1 MNDYLGKPIGLGI
14 QGVALKSGALKKQKH
29 DEEIMLDI
37 MNRGTPIGVQP
48 VQKHR
53 PEMAGGFRIGDRSG
67 GQQDMEL
74 DERGFDF
81 DENGNMLN
89 PLSKDELFARMGI
102 DGSKE
107 YELDWNKAK
116 LDGTARNRIELADKM
131 FDVLQKEKEKLAYR
145 KNLLESR
152 IHSVKAGNTPA
163 DFHGLH
169 AHPNQG
175 RGGSPGASQMQH
187 SSNHAYNPQQSA
199 LRHSVGAN
207 QRPYITGIT
216 DQRLEMANYE
226 GFRPPKLPY
235 EDEAD
240 IMHEEEGRFQEIN
253 HWYSSMEKPNEDN
266 VEVLKKLNHERLD
279 HLGQLLH
286 SKRMELASL
295 ERMNKTGENFDTKAR
310 KHGTVQKTRREINK
324 ERQNYKDKFK
334 MYLHNKDRQRGQTSS
349 EERRDLR
356 DFDRYECTSP
366 DPKRVKHDY
375 NVPYLENV

>member
-14 QGVALKSGALKKQKH
+14 QGVALKSGALKKQKE
-29 DEEIMLDI
+29 DEAIMLDI
-37 MNRGTPIGVQP
+37 MKRGTPIGVQP
-48 VQKHR
+48 IQKFR
-53 PEMAGGFRIGDRSG
+53 PEMAGGFRIGERNNG
-67 GQQDMEL
+67 LQNMEE

-81 DENGNMLN
+81 DENGNLLN
-89 PLSKDELFARMGI
+89 PLSKDQLFARMGI
-102 DGSKE
+102 DGNKE

-116 LDGTARNRIELADKM
+116 LEGTARNRIELADKM
-131 FDVLQKEKEKLAYR
+131 FDVLEKEKEKLAYR

-152 IHSVKAGNTPA
+152 IHSVKAGQAPV
-163 DFHGLH
+163 DFYEPH
-169 AHPNQG
+169 AYPNQG
-175 RGGSPGASQMQH
+175 RSASPGASDMHH
-187 SSNHAYNPQQSA
+187 SSNYALNPKQSG
-199 LRHSVGAN
+199 LRHSVGAS
-207 QRPYITGIT
+207 QQPYITGIT
-216 DQRLEMANYE
+216 EQRLEMANYE

-295 ERMNKTGENFDTKAR
+295 ERMNKTGEDFDTKSR
-310 KHGTVQKTRREINK
+310 KFGTVQKTKREINK

-334 MYLHNKDRQRGQTSS
+334 MYLHNKDRQRGHTTS
-349 EERRDLR
+349 EERRNAK

-366 DPKRVKHDY
+366 DPKRVKHEY
-375 NVPYLENV
+375 NVDYLENV